1 MLQSSILSSVLQT
14 WSAQGK
20 LTRVPVQGDSMTPLL
35 QPGDTLVVQC
45 GAPRVRFGDLIL
57 RWAASQDA
65 PEHRIL
71 LAHRVVKMGRDDDG
85 WWYITKGDRCP
96 RFDPP
101 ARSNDLVG
109 KVVAIETGQVTA
121 DLVRRCWIRLGWLVA
136 LRSMRSAR

>member
-1 MLQSSILSSVLQT
+1 MLHLSVLSSVLQT

-45 GAPRVRFGDLIL
+45 GAPRVRFGDLVL
-57 RWAASQDA
+57 RWAASNDA
-65 PEHRIL
+65 PEHRVL
-71 LAHRVVKMGRDDDG
+71 LAHRVVKLGRDDDG
-85 WWYITKGDRCP
+85 LWYVTKGDRCA

-101 ARSNDLVG
+101 ARSSDLVG
-109 KVVAIETGQVTA
+109 KVVAIETGKTA
-121 DLVRRCWIRLGWLVA
+121 ANLVRRCWIKLGWLWA